1 MVKVQREIFN
11 CNDILDQMRVKN
23 HNIGAIVSFL
33 GLVRDFNSINKN
45 ESRLFIEQY
54 DGMTLKELTA
64 PYVAKLLT
72 RDLHPNARRIL
83 EIRIETSKTSTS
95 KYTRVVNG
103 VNRDGRLRGLI
114 QFNGAYRTGR
124 QAGRLFQP
132 QSLPRGSVPQDELE
146 EFIERIRNRED
157 IC

>member
-54 DGMTLKELTA
+54 DGMTLKELEKIKTIASKKWSLIDTFIVHRYGWLFPNDPIVFIIVASMHRDDAFDACRFIIDFLKTDA
-64 PYVAKLLT
+64 PFWKKEVSNKNSIWVEQKSSDLT
-72 RDLHPNARRIL
+72 RTKD
-83 EIRIETSKTSTS
+83 
-95 KYTRVVNG
+95 Y
-103 VNRDGRLRGLI
+103 
-114 QFNGAYRTGR
+114 Y
-124 QAGRLFQP
+124 
-132 QSLPRGSVPQDELE
+132 
-146 EFIERIRNRED
+146 
-157 IC
+157 